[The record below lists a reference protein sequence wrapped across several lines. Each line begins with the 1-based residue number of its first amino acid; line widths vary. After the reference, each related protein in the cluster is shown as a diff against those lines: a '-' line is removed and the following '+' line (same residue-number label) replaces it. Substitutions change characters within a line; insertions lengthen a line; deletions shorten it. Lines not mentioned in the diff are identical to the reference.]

1 MDAMYFPHAGQENG
15 VNTLEVRFSSRTMA
29 EEHEAA
35 SSPSEHVGS
44 SGFGFRLSESIIH
57 AIDRQ
62 IISSGLRLI
71 MFLPAFAA
79 FTYFASWAFSQ
90 ASPAFWLNNIQPNL
104 GMDFS
109 TFTAGLS
116 FVVVLGY
123 ILAVGFHRYRVS
135 ISLASFHQRVEQSNN
150 QHRSVQSLQ
159 GYDGLLYQLQTSMA
173 HHTKSLGFA
182 LLAVLTLGA
191 VLWYGTGTAYGNL
204 FLLTSASLV
213 LLSVGQHL
221 PTRSTPFNMVE
232 QTGLLR
238 AYIPPV
244 HPSTLN
250 MVFNDLIKTHMDPL
264 LRSEYDEYTKTLENG
279 FKRGIDRHF
288 AHEKFLMT
296 LYRHATG
303 LDRKTLESEMA
314 EILTKKGMDYVF
326 SHDVFTLESWL
337 VLLGLISKSCPA
349 FFRMVDRLKQDLESG
364 RPPAMNDLIFE
375 VDMENVVTNKANL
388 FTLFHN
394 LSNKT
399 RTVVFRVQTPNFEPK
414 DLALTYR
421 LEPGE
426 QFWWSN
432 EALPLAAE
440 GDDDVLG
447 KMSGLLKDSTVSW
460 QTLIPTTKGDATVS
474 VRLEETNGELLLG
487 RQINVRVRSEFG
499 HWLRTTGSYVAYMFG
514 GFGVF
519 ISLFLLMV
527 EVFGGAT
534 V

>member
-1 MDAMYFPHAGQENG
+1 
-15 VNTLEVRFSSRTMA
+15 
-29 EEHEAA
+29 
-35 SSPSEHVGS
+35 
-44 SGFGFRLSESIIH
+44 
-57 AIDRQ
+57 
-62 IISSGLRLI
+62 
-71 MFLPAFAA
+71 
-79 FTYFASWAFSQ
+79 
-90 ASPAFWLNNIQPNL
+90 
-104 GMDFS
+104 
-109 TFTAGLS
+109 
-116 FVVVLGY
+116 
-123 ILAVGFHRYRVS
+123 
-135 ISLASFHQRVEQSNN
+135 
-150 QHRSVQSLQ
+150 
-159 GYDGLLYQLQTSMA
+159 
-173 HHTKSLGFA
+173 
-182 LLAVLTLGA
+182 
-191 VLWYGTGTAYGNL
+191 
-204 FLLTSASLV
+204 
-213 LLSVGQHL
+213 
-221 PTRSTPFNMVE
+221 MVE
-232 QTGLLR
+232 QTGLLP

-264 LRSEYDEYTKTLENG
+264 LRSQYDEYTKELESG
-279 FKRGIDRHF
+279 FKRGINRHF

-303 LDRKTLESEMA
+303 LDRKTLESEMS
-314 EILTKKGMDYVF
+314 EILTKKGMDFVF
-326 SHDVFTLESWL
+326 AHEVFTLESWL
-337 VLLGLISKSCPA
+337 VLLGLINQRCPA

-426 QFWWSN
+426 QFWWSK

-440 GDDDVLG
+440 GDEDVLG

-460 QTLIPTTKGDATVS
+460 QTLIPSTKGDATVS

-487 RQINVRVRSEFG
+487 RQINVRVRSEFA
-499 HWLRTTGSYVAYMFG
+499 HWLRTTGSYVAYLFG

-519 ISLFLLMV
+519 LSIMLILV
-527 EVFGGAT
+527 EVFGGAA

>member
-1 MDAMYFPHAGQENG
+1 MADVEPQEID
-15 VNTLEVRFSSRTMA
+15 
-29 EEHEAA
+29 EADED
-35 SSPSEHVGS
+35 SSPKSE
-44 SGFGFRLSESIIH
+44 GFGFQLSESIIH

-62 IISSGLRLI
+62 IVSSGLRLI

-79 FTYFASWAFSQ
+79 ITFFSSWAFSQ
-90 ASPAFWLNNIQPNL
+90 SSPTFWEENIAPNIGL
-104 GMDFS
+104 GFS
-109 TFTAGLS
+109 TFMASLT

-135 ISLASFHQRVEQSNN
+135 ISLATFHERVNASND
-150 QHRSVQSLQ
+150 QHRSVQSLH

-173 HHTKSLGFA
+173 HHTKSLV
-182 LLAVLTLGA
+182 LAITSAATLVA
-191 VLWYGTGTAYGNL
+191 VFWYGTGTVYGNL
-204 FLLTSASLV
+204 FLLISVSFL
-213 LLSVGQHL
+213 LLSFGQHL

-232 QTGLLR
+232 QTGLLP
-238 AYIPPV
+238 AYTPPV
-244 HPSTLN
+244 HPSTLD

-264 LRSEYDEYTKTLENG
+264 LRSQYDEYTKILESS
-279 FKRGIDRHF
+279 FKRGINRHF

-303 LDRKTLESEMA
+303 LDRKTLESEMG
-314 EILTKKGMDYVF
+314 EILTKKGMQHVF
-326 SHDVFTLESWL
+326 SHETFTLEAWL
-337 VLLGLISKSCPA
+337 VLLGLINKRCPA

-364 RPPAMNDLIFE
+364 RKPAMTDLIFE

-394 LSNKT
+394 LSDKT

-426 QFWWSN
+426 KYWWSS

-440 GDDDVLG
+440 GNDDVLG

-460 QTLIPTTKGDATVS
+460 QTLIPTTSGDATVS

-487 RQINVRVRSEFG
+487 RQINVRVRAEFRQ
-499 HWLRTTGSYVAYMFG
+499 WLRSTITYVSYLFG
-514 GFGVF
+514 GLGLLAASVR
-519 ISLFLLMV
+519 LLM
-527 EVFGGAT
+527 EVFGGYS

>member
-1 MDAMYFPHAGQENG
+1 
-15 VNTLEVRFSSRTMA
+15 MA
-29 EEHEAA
+29 EDEAVETLPPA
-35 SSPSEHVGS
+35 EEENQR
-44 SGFGFRLSESIIH
+44 FGFRLSESIVH

-71 MFLPAFAA
+71 MFLPAFSA
-79 FTYFASWAFSQ
+79 FTFFSSWAFSQ
-90 ASPAFWLNNIQPNL
+90 SSPTFWLENIEPNL
-104 GMDFS
+104 GMGFS
-109 TFTAGLS
+109 TFMASLS

-123 ILAVGFHRYRVS
+123 ILAVGIHRYRVS
-135 ISLASFHQRVEQSNN
+135 ISLMTFHQRVEQSND

-159 GYDGLLYQLQTSMA
+159 GYDGLLYQLQTSMS

-182 LLAVLTLGA
+182 LLSAVMLVA
-191 VLWYGTGTAYGNL
+191 VLWYGTGTIYGNL
-204 FLLTSASLV
+204 FLLASASLLV
-213 LLSVGQHL
+213 LSVGQHL

-232 QTGLLR
+232 QTGLLP

-264 LRSEYDEYTKTLENG
+264 LRSQYDEYTKTLETG

-303 LDRKTLESEMA
+303 LDRKTLESEMG
-314 EILTKKGMDYVF
+314 EILTKKGMEFVF
-326 SHDVFTLESWL
+326 SHEVFTLESWL
-337 VLLGLISKSCPA
+337 VLLGLISQRCPA
-349 FFRMVDRLKQDLESG
+349 FFRMVDRLKQDLEGG
-364 RPPAMNDLIFE
+364 RSPAMSDLIFE

-426 QFWWSN
+426 HYWWSN

-440 GDDDVLG
+440 GNEDVLG

-487 RQINVRVRSEFG
+487 RQINVRVRSEFR
-499 HWLRTTGSYVAYMFG
+499 HWLRTTGSYVAYLFG

-519 ISLFLLMV
+519 VSMMLVLF
-527 EVFGGAT
+527 EVFGGAGA
-534 V
+534 

>member
-1 MDAMYFPHAGQENG
+1 M
-15 VNTLEVRFSSRTMA
+15 NTLEQTSSSSTMA
-29 EEHEAA
+29 EVDPPVIDEADEET
-35 SSPSEHVGS
+35 SPKTE
-44 SGFGFRLSESIIH
+44 GFGFQLSESIIH

-62 IISSGLRLI
+62 IVSSGLRLI

-79 FTYFASWAFSQ
+79 ITFFSSWAFSQ
-90 ASPAFWLNNIQPNL
+90 SSPSFWEENIAPNIGLGFATFMASL
-104 GMDFS
+104 
-109 TFTAGLS
+109 T

-135 ISLASFHQRVEQSNN
+135 ISLATFHERVNASNV
-150 QHRSVQSLQ
+150 QHRSVQSLH

-173 HHTKSLGFA
+173 HHTKSLV
-182 LLAVLTLGA
+182 LAITSAATL
-191 VLWYGTGTAYGNL
+191 VMVFWYGTGTVYGNL
-204 FLLTSASLV
+204 FLLISVSFL
-213 LLSVGQHL
+213 LLSFGQHL

-232 QTGLLR
+232 QTGLLP

-264 LRSEYDEYTKTLENG
+264 LRSQYDEYTKTLESS
-279 FKRGIDRHF
+279 FKRGVDRHF

-303 LDRKTLESEMA
+303 LDRKTLESEMG
-314 EILTKKGMDYVF
+314 EILTKKGMDHVF
-326 SHDVFTLESWL
+326 SHDTFTLEAWL
-337 VLLGLISKSCPA
+337 VLLGLINQRCPA

-364 RPPAMNDLIFE
+364 REPAMTDLIFE

-394 LSNKT
+394 LSDQT

-426 QFWWSN
+426 KYWWSS
-432 EALPLAAE
+432 EALPLAAK

-460 QTLIPTTKGDATVS
+460 QTLIPTTAGDATVS

-487 RQINVRVRSEFG
+487 RQINVRVRAEFRQ
-499 HWLRTTGSYVAYMFG
+499 WLRSTSTYVSYLFG
-514 GFGVF
+514 GLGLLAASVR
-519 ISLFLLMV
+519 LLM
-527 EVFGGAT
+527 EVFGGFT

>member
-1 MDAMYFPHAGQENG
+1 M
-15 VNTLEVRFSSRTMA
+15 NTLEHATASPDMA
-29 EEHEAA
+29 DADSPEVEMTEGETVPEEK
-35 SSPSEHVGS
+35 
-44 SGFGFRLSESIIH
+44 SGFGFQLSESIVH
-57 AIDRQ
+57 AIDSQ

-79 FTYFASWAFSQ
+79 LTFFISWAFAQS
-90 ASPAFWLNNIQPNL
+90 SPGFWKDNIEPNL
-104 GMDFS
+104 GLGFS
-109 TFTAGLS
+109 TFMVSLG

-123 ILAVGFHRYRVS
+123 ILAVGFHRYRVG
-135 ISLASFHQRVEQSNN
+135 ISLATFHERVEASND
-150 QHRSVQSLQ
+150 QHRSVQSLH
-159 GYDGLLYQLQTSMA
+159 GYDGLLYQLQASMS
-173 HHTKSLGFA
+173 HHTKSL
-182 LLAVLTLGA
+182 LLAIMSALTLI
-191 VLWYGTGTAYGNL
+191 VVFWYGTGSIYGNL
-204 FLLTSASLV
+204 FLLVAASFL

-232 QTGLLR
+232 QTGLLP
-238 AYIPPV
+238 AYTPPV

-264 LRSEYDEYTKTLENG
+264 LRSQYDEYTKVLEG
-279 FKRGIDRHF
+279 TFKRGIDRSF

-303 LDRKTLESEMA
+303 LDRKTLESEMG
-314 EILTKKGMDYVF
+314 EILTKKGMEHVF
-326 SHDVFTLESWL
+326 SHETFTLEAWL
-337 VLLGLISKSCPA
+337 VLLGLINQRCPA
-349 FFRMVDRLKQDLESG
+349 FFRMVDRLKQDLEGG
-364 RPPAMNDLIFE
+364 REPAMPDLIFE
-375 VDMENVVTNKANL
+375 VDMENVVTDKANL

-399 RTVVFRVQTPNFEPK
+399 RTVVFRVQTPNFEPR

-426 QFWWSN
+426 KYWWSS

-440 GDDDVLG
+440 GDEDVLG

-460 QTLIPTTKGDATVS
+460 QTLIPTSAGDATVS

-487 RQINVRVRSEFG
+487 RQINVRVRAEFRQ
-499 HWLRTTGSYVAYMFG
+499 WLRSTSTYVSYLFG
-514 GFGVF
+514 GLGLVVAS
-519 ISLFLLMV
+519 IRLLMV
-527 EVFGGAT
+527 LFSDVA